1 MQLKSIITDR
11 LVLREITP
19 SVLDFIYSNYNDS
32 GLMNFFNCSA
42 EQLVEE
48 KEKYKQGLSM
58 FNKSFLYFQLIDK
71 RSSAIIGWCG
81 YHTWYVDHFRAEL
94 GYGIT
99 NLDFR
104 EKGLMREA
112 MKEVIA
118 YGFNEMNLNRIE
130 AMVADYNTA
139 SLKTIKR
146 LNFVQEGRMRQHYLD
161 NGKLEDSLIFA
172 LLKDDYKD

>member
-1 MQLKSIITDR
+1 M
-11 LVLREITP
+11 REITP
-19 SVLDFIYSNYNDS
+19 SVLDFIYGNYNDS

-42 EQLVEE
+42 DQLVEE
-48 KEKYKQGLSM
+48 KEKYKKGLSM

-71 RSSAIIGWCG
+71 ESNTIIGWCG
-81 YHTWYVDHFRAEL
+81 YHTWYTDHFRAEI

-112 MKEVIA
+112 MDKVIP

-130 AMVADYNTA
+130 ALVADYNTA
-139 SLKTIKR
+139 SLKTINRFK
-146 LNFVQEGRMRQHYLD
+146 FIQEGKMRQHYMS
-161 NGKLEDSLIFA
+161 NGKLEDSLVFA
-172 LLKDDYKD
+172 LLKDDYKG